1 MTSTK
6 SPIELHWSL
15 SFDNHP
21 PDASGFTEAC
31 RAAEAAGFVS
41 IHVPART
48 CGSEALR
55 LAIGAGAQ
63 SYTIRFRVGW
73 DFGASLASLR
83 GRELQEAWNI
93 LRGRLVVHLM
103 FGVKEPDQNGIYRSA
118 GEFIGNLRASF
129 RDSESPP
136 FEVEGQ
142 TAEAAFLAIKHANC
156 LWRLPH
162 RAGQVYADALPVLHF
177 GKPVG
182 LVCTAIARAT
192 PEEAVRQASEIC
204 RESEWI
210 TPNLCVG
217 AGEAVLAGSAIEIAH
232 LIDEYHRK
240 GISRLL
246 LRGGA
251 EEMAHFAR
259 EIMPRIRSLHSGT
272 EPD

>member
-15 SFDNHP
+15 SFDNNP
-21 PDASGFTEAC
+21 QDASGFTEAC
-31 RAAEAAGFVS
+31 RAAEAAGFAS
-41 IHVPART
+41 IHVPVRT
-48 CGSEALR
+48 CASEALR

-63 SYTIRFRVGW
+63 SDAIRFRIGW

-83 GRELQEAWNI
+83 GRELQQAWSI
-93 LRGRLVVHLM
+93 LRGRLIVHLM
-103 FGVKEPDQNGIYRSA
+103 VGVGEAAENGIYRSA
-118 GEFIGNLRASF
+118 AEFIGNLRASF

-182 LVCTAIARAT
+182 LVCTAIASAKT
-192 PEEAVRQASEIC
+192 GEAVRQASEMC

-217 AGEAVLAGSAIEIAH
+217 RGEAVLAGSAIEIAH
-232 LIDEYHRK
+232 LIEEYHRQ

-259 EIMPRIRSLHSGT
+259 EVMPRIQMPPSGT